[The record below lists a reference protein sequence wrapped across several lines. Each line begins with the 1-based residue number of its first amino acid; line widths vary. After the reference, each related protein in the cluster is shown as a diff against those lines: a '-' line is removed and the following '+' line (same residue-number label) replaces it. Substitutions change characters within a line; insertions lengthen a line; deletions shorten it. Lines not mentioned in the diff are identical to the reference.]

1 MSMSRK
7 SGPRVEGVT
16 QHILQIFPTLSPR
29 SSEEFSLPK
38 WAELVASVPID
49 YDSNAEIFGEQEPV
63 QYLYKIVEGA
73 VRTYRV
79 LKDGRRQIAGFYL
92 PGEFFGIE
100 IGNEHA
106 LSAEAITKSK
116 VLIIKRNVL
125 AVMAEQDVAITQ
137 QLWNLTERELERA
150 QTHAAL
156 LIMSASERVAEFLLE
171 MASRRPESLEIDLP
185 MPQRDIADYVG
196 LTIETVSRILGS
208 FESANAIERPT
219 TRRLVLRN
227 RAALNRPNGGG
238 ARTSQLATKS
248 PL

>member
-1 MSMSRK
+1 MSRK

-137 QLWNLTERELERA
+137 QLWNLTRA
-150 QTHAAL
+150 
-156 LIMSASERVAEFLLE
+156 
-171 MASRRPESLEIDLP
+171 RPDP
-185 MPQRDIADYVG
+185 C
-196 LTIETVSRILGS
+196 
-208 FESANAIERPT
+208 
-219 TRRLVLRN
+219 RLVYHER
-227 RAALNRPNGGG
+227 
-238 ARTSQLATKS
+238 
-248 PL
+248 